1 MKTSK
6 IFAYLVL
13 PLLMA
18 ACSTPQ
24 NITYFQDTDP
34 AKTGI
39 TLQSLPEI
47 RIQPKDELSIIV
59 SAQDARLTNMFN
71 LPYTPQQIGT
81 SSSSSSSSGYS
92 RGVCGYTV
100 YNDGTIDFPVIGRIE
115 VAGKT
120 REEVAGFV
128 KEQLVSRDLV
138 KEPVVTV
145 EFLNLSVSVL
155 GEVSDPGRYNIDK
168 DNYTILDAIG
178 QAGDLTIYGERE
190 EVLVLRSE
198 NGEQKAYTVD
208 LCSAESLYSSP
219 VYYLQQNDVVYVSPN
234 NTRKRQGTAV
244 GSTLLTPTFWISVGS
259 FLLSLA
265 IFIRN

>member
-6 IFAYLVL
+6 ILAYLVL

-18 ACSTPQ
+18 ACKTPQ

-59 SAQDARLTNMFN
+59 TAQDSRLTNMFN
-71 LPYTPQQIGT
+71 LPYTPQQIG
-81 SSSSSSSSGYS
+81 SSSSLGYN
-92 RGVCGYTV
+92 RGICGYTV
-100 YNDGTIDFPVIGRIE
+100 YNDGAIDFPVIGRIE

-120 REEVAGFV
+120 REEVARFV

-138 KEPVVTV
+138 KEPIVTV

-190 EVLVLRSE
+190 NVLVLRSE
-198 NGEQKAYTVD
+198 EGEQKAYLVD

-219 VYYLQQNDVVYVSPN
+219 VYYLQQNDVVYVTPN

>member
-1 MKTSK
+1 MKMTK
-6 IFAYLVL
+6 ILTYLAL

-18 ACSTPQ
+18 ACTTPQ
-24 NITYFQDTDP
+24 NITYFQDVDP
-34 AKTGI
+34 ATTAI
-39 TLQSLPEI
+39 TLQSIPEI

-59 SAQDARLTNMFN
+59 SAQDQRLTNMFN

-81 SSSSSSSSGYS
+81 TTNSNTA

-100 YNDGTIDFPVIGRIE
+100 CSDGTIDFPVIGRIE

-120 REEVAGFV
+120 REEVASYV

-168 DNYTILDAIG
+168 DNYTIFDALG

-190 EVLVLRSE
+190 NVLVLRSE
-198 NGEQKAYTVD
+198 EGEQKAYTVD

-219 VYYLQQNDVVYVSPN
+219 VYYLQQNDVVYVAPN

-259 FLLSLA
+259 FLISLA
-265 IFIRN
+265 IFIRD